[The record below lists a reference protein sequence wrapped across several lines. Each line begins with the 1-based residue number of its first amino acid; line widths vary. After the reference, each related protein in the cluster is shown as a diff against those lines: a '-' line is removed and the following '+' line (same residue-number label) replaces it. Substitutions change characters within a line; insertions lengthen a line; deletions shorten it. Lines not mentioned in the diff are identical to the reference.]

1 MARAVQRV
9 KQPAL
14 SVRIECAQARHQA
27 ADVELQIRRKRP
39 FQRIPNLAVDVDQLL
54 RGSKLRLAL
63 AEAHARIT
71 QESIERQELALQIRF
86 VERRLQVDLRW
97 DVVDCNL
104 FHLVARGPFASFQ

>member
-9 KQPAL
+9 KQRAGSCGTVPGL
-14 SVRIECAQARHQA
+14 SVRIECAQARDQA
-27 ADVELQIRRKRP
+27 AHVELQLRRERP
-39 FQRIPNLAVDVDQLL
+39 FERIPNLAIDVDQLL

-86 VERRLQVDLRW
+86 VERRLQVDLRSGL
-97 DVVDCNL
+97 VDCNL
-104 FHLVARGPFASFQ
+104 